1 LTNNIKKYETNLS
14 TSSTGGTLY
23 SIENIINGTTSF
35 EKIKRALIAS
45 NQVHFSQLID
55 EALLIIFGNNNVDI
69 EIIEALHLGLEE
81 ISINGLYDD
90 ARMNDEYY
98 HIDSLLFSQ
107 TNSELNKLIH
117 QDLPAIDSPYLALYS
132 INLSITVLNDHVQQS
147 LDVYK
152 EAIEALSIARYSSAY
167 LDLCDSLYVEIH
179 RDRLK
184 KEYNIKKSQ
193 RLKAIKK
200 AQNERIMREKYAKK
214 VYEIAEKIWE
224 IEPYIPI
231 GILAHEIN
239 RQMFVNSDAYSRGY
253 LKMESS
259 KLIKAFKNY
268 PNTPS
273 TAVISGP
280 PSKQR
285 KQEKHLG
292 KSFSDFV
299 PELVESNLVSL

>member
-1 LTNNIKKYETNLS
+1 MNKLR
-14 TSSTGGTLY
+14 TGETLY

-35 EKIKRALIAS
+35 EKIKQALITS
-45 NQVHFSQLID
+45 NQAHFSQLID

-69 EIIEALHLGLEE
+69 EIIEALHRGLEE
-81 ISINGLYDD
+81 VSIYGVYNDS
-90 ARMNDEYY
+90 RMNDEYY
-98 HIDSLLFSQ
+98 HIDQILFTQ
-107 TNSELNKLIH
+107 TNNKLSKLIH

-147 LDVYK
+147 LYIYK

-200 AQNERIMREKYAKK
+200 AKDERVMRDKYAKK
-214 VYEIAEKIWE
+214 VYQIAEKVWQ
-224 IEPYIPI
+224 IEPYVPI
-231 GILAHEIN
+231 GILADEIN
-239 RQMFVNSDAYSRGY
+239 QQMFVNSDAYSRGY

-259 KLIKAFKNY
+259 KLIKAFKTY

-273 TAVISGP
+273 TAVITGP
-280 PSKQR
+280 PSKLR
-285 KQEKHLG
+285 KQNKHLG
-292 KSFSDFV
+292 KSFIDFV
-299 PELVESNLVSL
+299 PELVKFNLVSL